1 MRPGHPPSGNDAGQ
15 LRARAEERVR
25 AREEAA
31 SLRTENEADALRLLH
46 ELQVHQVELELQ
58 NAELQRTRDEVEAA
72 LERYTDLYDFAP
84 VGYFTLAR
92 DGGIY
97 SANLAGADLLGV
109 PRARLL
115 GRRFGTFL
123 PLTERPGFDVF
134 LTRTLADTQR
144 ESCEV
149 TLEPAGGGRRV
160 VRVEATASPSGKECR
175 AAVLDVT
182 ALRAAEAEVRRVND
196 GLERTVAERT
206 AELGAANAELEAFVQ
221 SVSHDLRAPVRTIS
235 GFSRILAEDFG
246 KQLPP
251 VAADHLRRIHAG
263 AHRMGALIDDLLRL
277 SRIGKVELEIT
288 TVDLAGPCREI
299 LDELAAGSPDRRV
312 ETVVAASIPVRGDA
326 RFLRV
331 MLRNLLENAW
341 KFTAAEPAARI
352 EVSSRLGADGQ
363 RETDFS
369 DNGAGFDMSL
379 AGKLFVPFQR
389 LHTAEEFA
397 GTGIGLAIVDR
408 IVRRHGGSIRAESV
422 EGAGAVF
429 SVRLPAPREGAP

>member
-58 NAELQRTRDEVEAA
+58 NSELQRTRDEVEAA

-97 SANLAGADLLGV
+97 SANLAGADLVGV

-123 PLTERPGFDVF
+123 PLAERPGFDAF

-160 VRVEATASPSGKECR
+160 VRIEATASPSGKECR

-182 ALRAAEAEVRRVND
+182 ALKAAEAQVRRVSE

-206 AELGAANAELEAFVQ
+206 AELEAANAELEAFVQ

-251 VAADHLRRIHAG
+251 VAADHLRRIHDG

-312 ETVVAASIPVRGDA
+312 ETVVAASIPVHGDA
-326 RFLRV
+326 GLLRV

-341 KFTAAEPAARI
+341 KFTAAETAARI

-369 DNGAGFDMSL
+369 DNGAGFDMTL

-408 IVRRHGGSIRAESV
+408 IVRRHGGSINAESV

-429 SVRLPAPREGAP
+429 SVRLPAPREEGP

>member
-58 NAELQRTRDEVEAA
+58 YSELQRTRDEVEAA

-123 PLTERPGFDVF
+123 PLAERPGFDAF
-134 LTRTLADTQR
+134 LIRTLADTQR

-149 TLEPAGGGRRV
+149 TLEPAGGGGRV
-160 VRVEATASPSGKECR
+160 VRIEATASPSGKECR

-182 ALRAAEAEVRRVND
+182 ALKAAEAQVRRVSE

-206 AELGAANAELEAFVQ
+206 AELEAANAELEAFVQ

-251 VAADHLRRIHAG
+251 VAADHLRRIHEG

-312 ETVVAASIPVRGDA
+312 ETVVASSIPVRGDA
-326 RFLRV
+326 GLLRA

-341 KFTAAEPAARI
+341 KFTAAETAARI

-369 DNGAGFDMSL
+369 DNGAGFDMTL

-408 IVRRHGGSIRAESV
+408 IVRRHGGSIRAESI
-422 EGAGAVF
+422 EGSGAVF
-429 SVRLPAPREGAP
+429 SVRLPAPPEVGP

>member
-58 NAELQRTRDEVEAA
+58 NSELQRTRDEVEAA

-123 PLTERPGFDVF
+123 PLAERPGFDAF

-149 TLEPAGGGRRV
+149 TLEPAGGGGRV
-160 VRVEATASPSGKECR
+160 VRIEATASPSGKECR

-182 ALRAAEAEVRRVND
+182 ALKAAEAQVRRASE

-206 AELGAANAELEAFVQ
+206 AELEAANAELEAFVQ
-221 SVSHDLRAPVRTIS
+221 SVSHDLRAPVRAVS
-235 GFSRILAEDFG
+235 GFSRILEEDFG
-246 KQLPP
+246 AQLPP
-251 VAADHLRRIHAG
+251 AAADHLRRIHAG
-263 AHRMGALIDDLLRL
+263 AQRMGALIDDLLRL

-326 RFLRV
+326 GLLRA

-341 KFTAAEPAARI
+341 KFTAAETAARI

-369 DNGAGFDMSL
+369 DNGAGFDMTL